1 MRNFIKGRWFPLLVG
16 ILVFVAV
23 AFVMALFGWRITY
36 APDLESSWDAVSAV
50 ASWGSIV
57 VAAISACASFLA
69 VWYTIKI
76 AEKQKKIDLFN
87 KRYAVYKTLEDCN
100 AFHQSLKDED
110 FDDSIRIRIIFLSIF
125 DKETALKEWLSLKL
139 SDDGNSSIDY
149 FEEYFDVLVST
160 KCKQIISILH
170 ESKFLFAED
179 PEIFEDINKIT
190 TALSEY
196 IICSSECEKQQREAA
211 KVYFRMTLST
221 HLLDKLLGKISQF
234 LRL

>member
-1 MRNFIKGRWFPLLVG
+1 MKEFIKSKWFLLVTAIAG
-16 ILVFVAV
+16 ISLVVSLYNQGF
-23 AFVMALFGWRITY
+23 RITY
-36 APDLESSWDAVSAV
+36 APELENNWNAISAV
-50 ASWGSIV
+50 ASWGSIL

-100 AFHQSLKDED
+100 AFYQSLKDED
-110 FDDSIRIRIIFLSIF
+110 FDDSISIRIIFLSIF

-179 PEIFEDINKIT
+179 PKIFEDIKKIT
-190 TALSEY
+190 TAFSGY
-196 IICSSECEKQQREAA
+196 IICSSECEKTQREAA
-211 KVYFRMTLST
+211 KVYFQRTLST
-221 HLLDKLLGKISQF
+221 HLLDKLLEKISQF